1 MDQPKLANREQ
12 MRDLAEQIA
21 RRARV
26 SDSKVLMFRDFTD
39 AMTELLTLTDI
50 SSSSVLVAGH
60 ASPDVAIAV
69 DRSGLKLTE
78 LLGSSPFCSDCE
90 QILEAISTGDETVYL
105 ANPNRV
111 TGATFPL
118 SDLKRLAG
126 RLTGGCLIIDE
137 YGFDFYGITGVP
149 LLDMFSNVVLLRSF
163 AAGYSIDSQSGFAI
177 ARPELIH
184 HLKESCRWQKMSASL
199 RKLVMTTLSN
209 DAVQGMLLKEL
220 HDESL
225 RIATVLT
232 RLGIQNRIT
241 PTDFLLIRV
250 ADPKRV
256 GNFLAANR
264 TPIENLDGYPGL
276 QHYIRYTIQSRIS
289 NDNFLT
295 AFRKMP
301 AEYYRM
307 DTVDRRVTTLCRYS
321 QGESTSPGNN
331 RVAGVLQEEKPL
343 TEVEEAIT
351 TRE

>member
-1 MDQPKLANREQ
+1 MDQPKLANIEQ
-12 MRDLAEQIA
+12 MRDMSEQIA
-21 RRARV
+21 RRVRV

-39 AMTELLTLTDI
+39 AMTELLTLTDK

-60 ASPDVAIAV
+60 ASPDVEIAV
-69 DRSGLKLTE
+69 DRAGLKLTE

-105 ANPNRV
+105 ANPNRI

-118 SDLKRLAG
+118 SDLKRLAE
-126 RLTGGCLIIDE
+126 RSTGGSLIIDE

-149 LLDMFSNVVLLRSF
+149 LLDMFPNVILLRSF
-163 AAGYSIDSQSGFAI
+163 AAGYSIGSHSGFAI
-177 ARPELIH
+177 ARPDLIH

-199 RKLVMTTLSN
+199 RKMVMTTLSN
-209 DAVQGMLLKEL
+209 DAVQGLLLKEL

-225 RIATVLT
+225 RVATVLT

-276 QHYIRYTIQSRIS
+276 KHYVWYTIQSRIS

-295 AFRKMP
+295 AFQKMP
-301 AEYYRM
+301 AEFYRM
-307 DTVDRRVTTLCRYS
+307 NTIDKRFITLRRHSL
-321 QGESTSPGNN
+321 GESAPRANS
-331 RVAGVLQEEKPL
+331 RVAGVLQEESP
-343 TEVEEAIT
+343 AIEIEGAVT
-351 TRE
+351 TKE